1 MIMGTKFRELYEDP
15 NFLDED
21 QKKRIDRELE
31 RIINLFGSRKTR
43 SIPCLHILLFK
54 DSSATTCGK

>member
-31 RIINLFGSRKTR
+31 RIINLFSSRKTR
-43 SIPCLHILLFK
+43 SIPLK
-54 DSSATTCGK
+54 KYRYSKV